1 MEKLTCEWTLN
12 LYFTIPVINNHSHTT
27 SIVNNIFRYDLF
39 QSLKCQLE
47 EEVRSDLPP
56 IELEPLNLV
65 RSLVQERD
73 TVRLP
78 VAAYRL
84 AKRCLELDR

>member
-1 MEKLTCEWTLN
+1 MA
-12 LYFTIPVINNHSHTT
+12 FFVM
-27 SIVNNIFRYDLF
+27 VDLF

-56 IELEPLNLV
+56 VELEPLNLV

-73 TVRLP
+73 SVRLP
-78 VAAYRL
+78 LAAYRL